1 MNLTKRA
8 SLPSFLGLLCL
19 GIIPNLRNRKR
30 LVRQVYGGAVA
41 SVSFISDCLEQVQI
55 RLLETCEGLTQEEV
69 VWRPAPYA
77 NNIGLILWHVT
88 RAEDNLIPRLE
99 NGSTLWAVG
108 MRSLAS
114 PWMRRIQLI
123 G

>member
-1 MNLTKRA
+1 MC
-8 SLPSFLGLLCL
+8 SSDLPKKKCFAGS
-19 GIIPNLRNRKR
+19 
-30 LVRQVYGGAVA
+30 
-41 SVSFISDCLEQVQI
+41 
-55 RLLETCEGLTQEEV
+55 
-69 VWRPAPYA
+69 PYS
-77 NNIGLILWHVT
+77 NNVGVILWHVT